1 MAIPLTVWIYG
12 DIGDE
17 VESQPIVEQLAALPD
32 MPVDVR
38 INSGGGSTFEG
49 SALFNALQQHRAPV
63 HVYIDGVAASAAS
76 YVAMAGDNVAMAEN
90 ALMMIHD
97 PWTGAGGNA
106 SNLRQSAELLD
117 KVSTSMQRAYAAKS
131 GLPVERIKEIMA
143 AETWY
148 TAEEAKAAGF
158 IDAITGALEVAAA
171 IDLSAFGNLP
181 AHIQTRLNAMADKA
195 SDPQSAK
202 NTAPQNQTGALDN
215 FKAKEQSRRQ
225 DIRAAF
231 RPFAGYQGVSELE
244 QRCIDDMECSAD
256 AARTRLLNK
265 IGEGAEPLGTHQ
277 ADMLDN
283 GRTAPIG
290 GDSRPYSGSFSR
302 GGDGFIEAA
311 TDGMLLRYG
320 IAVKDPH
327 PAARDFRSCTFRDI
341 AASCLSRHGR
351 TVTGEGADG
360 LIQAALTTSDL
371 PALTENIA
379 HKALIVGLQSE
390 GATTHRDTW
399 TRSGS
404 VVDFKKSSRV
414 ALSEAPDLEIVTED
428 GEITE
433 GSLSETARETV
444 QAETYARIVSI
455 SRNAMI
461 NDDLGELTRVP
472 QAMGMAAA
480 RKESDLVYHLLADN
494 PTMRDGNPLFD
505 ASHGNLSATGAA
517 ITTDSLGYARAALRK
532 QRGIQGLSYL
542 NVTPYCLVVGA
553 DRETEALKIVSSI
566 QPNMASNVV
575 PEWIRQLTVVVD
587 PRIDDYAAG
596 AWFLTG
602 NPHAHDTFE
611 VVYLDGRSTGQ
622 LRQHEDFNTLNL
634 RWRVVF
640 DMGVAAIDWHAMYK
654 NPGN

>member
-1 MAIPLTVWIYG
+1 MTIPQTVWIYG
-12 DIGDE
+12 DIGGE

-49 SALFNALQQHRAPV
+49 SAIFNALQQHRAPV
-63 HVYIDGVAASAAS
+63 NVYIDGIAASAAS
-76 YVAMAGDNVAMAEN
+76 YIAMAGDDVAMADN

-97 PWTGAGGNA
+97 PWVGAGGNA
-106 SNLRQSAELLD
+106 RDLRQSAELLD
-117 KVSTSMQRAYAAKS
+117 KVSNSMQRAYAAKS
-131 GLPVERIKEIMA
+131 GMPLDRVKAIMA

-148 TAEEAKAAGF
+148 TAEEAQAAGF
-158 IDAITGALEVAAA
+158 VDRITGALDVAAS
-171 IDLSAFGNLP
+171 IDLSAFGNVP
-181 AHIQTRLNAMADKA
+181 AHIQTRLYAMADKA
-195 SDPQSAK
+195 TGPQSAK
-202 NTAPQNQTGALDN
+202 NTDPQTAAAALDD

-225 DIRAAF
+225 DIRSAFAAF
-231 RPFAGYQGVSELE
+231 RSQPGVSEVE
-244 QRCIDDMECSAD
+244 QACIDDMECSAD

-265 IGEGAEPLGTHQ
+265 IGQDAEPLGTHQ
-277 ADMLDN
+277 DEMFGNAQI
-283 GRTAPIG
+283 APVG
-290 GDSRPYSGSFSR
+290 GGSRRYSGSFSR
-302 GGDGFIEAA
+302 GQDGFIEAA

-320 IAVKDPH
+320 IPLKDPH
-327 PAARDFRSCTFRDI
+327 PAARDFRGCTVRDL
-341 AASCLSRHGR
+341 AAACLSRHGR

-360 LIQAALTTSDL
+360 MIQAALTTSDL

-379 HKALIVGLQSE
+379 HKALIHGLESE

-404 VVDFKKSSRV
+404 VSDFKKSSRV
-414 ALSEAPDLEIVTED
+414 ALSEAPDLEIVKED

-433 GSLSETARETV
+433 GGMSDTAKETI
-444 QAETYARIVSI
+444 QAETYARMVSI
-455 SRNAMI
+455 SRKALI
-461 NDDLGELTRVP
+461 NDDLGQLTRVP

-480 RKESDLVYHLLADN
+480 RKESDLVYQLLADN

-505 ASHGNLSATGAA
+505 SSHGNVAATGSA
-517 ITTDSLGYARAALRK
+517 ITTASLGEARAALRK

-542 NVTPYCLVVGA
+542 NVTPHCIVVGA
-553 DRETEALKIVSSI
+553 DRETEALQIVSSI
-566 QPNMASNVV
+566 QPNMTSSVV

-587 PRIDDYAAG
+587 PRIDDFAGG

-611 VVYLDGRSTGQ
+611 VVYLDGQSTGQ

-640 DMGVAAIDWHAMYK
+640 DMGVAAIDWHAMYM
-654 NPGN
+654 NPGA